1 MMTGFKI
8 CNTHLFTGDVYR
20 CSYPHC
26 KYSTSKKNQLSSH
39 NKTHNGVRPHS
50 CSVCGRGFMEK
61 SHLVRH
67 ERIHL
72 EEKPFKCSNCDYASS
87 RRDKLKEHFTRHH
100 GENASAKVPYKA
112 RPMRNPSRPKVQ
124 VCKAVKETNISI
136 YCMHKQKLIN
146 RLNNHMINF

>member
-1 MMTGFKI
+1 
-8 CNTHLFTGDVYR
+8 
-20 CSYPHC
+20 
-26 KYSTSKKNQLSSH
+26 
-39 NKTHNGVRPHS
+39 
-50 CSVCGRGFMEK
+50 MEK

-112 RPMRNPSRPKVQ
+112 RPMRNNSNINNNNNTSASGSNCNSRSNKV
-124 VCKAVKETNISI
+124 
-136 YCMHKQKLIN
+136 YFFLIVY
-146 RLNNHMINF
+146 

>member
-1 MMTGFKI
+1 
-8 CNTHLFTGDVYR
+8 
-20 CSYPHC
+20 
-26 KYSTSKKNQLSSH
+26 
-39 NKTHNGVRPHS
+39 
-50 CSVCGRGFMEK
+50 MEK

-112 RPMRNPSRPKVQ
+112 RPLRNNNSSSTSRPKSHVSF
-124 VCKAVKETNISI
+124 TNL
-136 YCMHKQKLIN
+136 YKLGCI
-146 RLNNHMINF
+146 R